1 MNRLPARRLALALL
15 LAAGLSTAG
24 AAPAGP
30 AAMRAG
36 MFEPPYPAPELGLR
50 GTDGAEL
57 SLKRYRG
64 KVVLLAFGYTRC
76 SEVCPV
82 TLATL
87 AQAQKTLGS
96 AADAMQVLYV
106 TVDPARDDLASI
118 KAYLG
123 GYQAGFVG
131 GTGQQAAIDRVL
143 KSYGAVAEKADQ
155 RGGDYSM
162 GHTAAVFLIDRQ
174 GRLRAMMPFGREAQD
189 FVHDVRFLLA
199 Q

>member
-1 MNRLPARRLALALL
+1 MALGLAALLPAGH
-15 LAAGLSTAG
+15 AAHAV
-24 AAPAGP
+24 P
-30 AAMRAG
+30 AAAAMKAG
-36 MFEPPYPAPELGLR
+36 MFDPPYPAPELGLR

-57 SLKRYRG
+57 SLQRYRG

-87 AQAQKTLGS
+87 AQARKSLGS
-96 AADAMQVLYV
+96 AADAVQVLYV

-118 KAYLG
+118 KAYLA

-143 KSYGAVAEKADQ
+143 KSYGAVAEKVDQ

-174 GRLRAMMPFGREAQD
+174 GRLRAMMPFGRDAQD

>member
-1 MNRLPARRLALALL
+1 MKAGTFDPA
-15 LAAGLSTAG
+15 
-24 AAPAGP
+24 
-30 AAMRAG
+30 
-36 MFEPPYPAPELGLR
+36 YPAPDLGLH

-57 SLKRYRG
+57 NLQRYRG

-87 AQAQKTLGS
+87 TQARKALGA
-96 AADAMQVLYV
+96 AADAVQVLYV
-106 TVDPARDDLASI
+106 TVDPARDDLARI
-118 KAYLG
+118 KLYLRG
-123 GYQAGFVG
+123 FDTGFVG
-131 GTGQQAAIDRVL
+131 GTGPQAAIDRVL
-143 KSYGAVAEKADQ
+143 KSYGAVAEKVDQ

-174 GRLRAMMPFGREAQD
+174 GRLRAMMPFGRGTQD
-189 FVHDVRFLLA
+189 FVHDVRVLLA